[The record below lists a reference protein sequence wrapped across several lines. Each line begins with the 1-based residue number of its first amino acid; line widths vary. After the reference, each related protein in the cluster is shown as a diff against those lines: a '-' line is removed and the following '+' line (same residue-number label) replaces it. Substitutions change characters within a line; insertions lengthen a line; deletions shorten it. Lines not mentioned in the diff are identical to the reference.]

1 MKNGQHIRLRKV
13 ERVEMIDLIDN
24 CVDFLSSSSRLEVKS
39 FREWVK
45 KASRY
50 PIAEHGFSMLIRIF
64 VDGEKHSILFDTGC
78 SPYGVVMNAKRMGVD
93 LTEVEYIFISHGHYD
108 HFTGLPA
115 IVRLIGRSELPIL
128 VHRDMFRRRGSI
140 SSNGTIRKYPSFPS
154 EDRIK
159 PARYI
164 EVGTPLLIADSSALV
179 TGEIPRKTSFE
190 KGYPQHRA
198 FINGKWEPDP
208 WIWDERALVI
218 DVKRKGLIILS
229 GCSHAGII
237 NTISYAQ
244 HLTGIET
251 VYAVLGGFH
260 LGGREFEKRINQT
273 VEELRKISPKIIVP
287 SHCTGWHAIFTMH
300 KAMPN
305 SFVYGSVG
313 NLYML

>member
-1 MKNGQHIRLRKV
+1 VSK
-13 ERVEMIDLIDN
+13 
-24 CVDFLSSSSRLEVKS
+24 
-39 FREWVK
+39 
-45 KASRY
+45 
-50 PIAEHGFSMLIRIF
+50 
-64 VDGEKHSILFDTGC
+64 
-78 SPYGVVMNAKRMGVD
+78 
-93 LTEVEYIFISHGHYD
+93 
-108 HFTGLPA
+108 
-115 IVRLIGRSELPIL
+115 
-128 VHRDMFRRRGSI
+128 
-140 SSNGTIRKYPSFPS
+140 
-154 EDRIK
+154 
-159 PARYI
+159 
-164 EVGTPLLIADSSALV
+164 PLLIADSSALV

-198 FINGKWEPDP
+198 FINGRWEPDP

-287 SHCTGWHAIFTMH
+287 SHCTGRHAIFTMH
-300 KAMPN
+300 KAMLD